1 MPQYRHEVSP
11 RAWQIV
17 NIKDSSMKTKY
28 INIKTSYGVET
39 VVEFPYN
46 TKEERKYFKETL
58 KEYQMCMNVY
68 PSQRCDKTW
77 NQ

>member
-1 MPQYRHEVSP
+1 
-11 RAWQIV
+11 
-17 NIKDSSMKTKY
+17 MKTKY

-46 TKEERKYFKETL
+46 TKEERKYFKEML